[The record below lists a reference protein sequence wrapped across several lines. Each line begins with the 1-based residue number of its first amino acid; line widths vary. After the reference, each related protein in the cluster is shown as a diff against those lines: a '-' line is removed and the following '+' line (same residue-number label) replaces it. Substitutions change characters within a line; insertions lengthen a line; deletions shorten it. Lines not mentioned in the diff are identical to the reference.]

1 MKDLLFLLPP
11 DFSDPVAGPEAFY
24 CPDCA
29 AVQGLL
35 TYFPKLKDQLDI
47 RVVGFEKPREQI
59 MGLLGR
65 QYQGCPVLVIDDS
78 RPTPAGLQ
86 VQVSAH
92 GKRFVPGAKAIGTY
106 LAAVYGIS
114 KPHP

>member
-1 MKDLLFLLPP
+1 MKDILFLLPP
-11 DFSDPVAGPEAFY
+11 NFPDMVAGPGAYY

-35 TYFPKLKDQLDI
+35 TYFPKLKEVLDI
-47 RVVGFEKPREQI
+47 RVVEFERPREQI

-65 QYQGCPVLVIDDS
+65 QYQGCPVLVIEDS

-92 GKRFVPGAKAIGTY
+92 GKRFVPGATAIGKY